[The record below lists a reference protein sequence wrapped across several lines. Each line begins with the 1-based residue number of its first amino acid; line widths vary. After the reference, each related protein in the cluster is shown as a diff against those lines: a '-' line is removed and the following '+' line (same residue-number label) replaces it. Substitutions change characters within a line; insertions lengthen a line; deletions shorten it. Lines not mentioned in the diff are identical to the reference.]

1 MEGNFG
7 TFLTDDFFL
16 DLLARNPLNKLAT
29 LDVSFNDQGGVGITL
44 YPSIKR
50 VINISFQVSGRVPLT
65 GTTVRRLLQCDR
77 LRELRISDWTVS
89 DEEFV
94 VLEQMVKANNWELFL
109 TRKLVSS

>member
-1 MEGNFG
+1 M
-7 TFLTDDFFL
+7 
-16 DLLARNPLNKLAT
+16 
-29 LDVSFNDQGGVGITL
+29 
-44 YPSIKR
+44 
-50 VINISFQVSGRVPLT
+50 
-65 GTTVRRLLQCDR
+65 

>member
-1 MEGNFG
+1 M
-7 TFLTDDFFL
+7 
-16 DLLARNPLNKLAT
+16 
-29 LDVSFNDQGGVGITL
+29 
-44 YPSIKR
+44 
-50 VINISFQVSGRVPLT
+50 T
-65 GTTVRRLLQCDR
+65 GATVRRLLQCDK